1 MKTSGINAKT
11 GCVRI
16 CRLQNL
22 RRIKADRKIALS
34 YDLNGKFA
42 FAEKPAVLLPGKDL
56 IATAA
61 NFKADGDVDGMSQ
74 FFDETIVP
82 QYLDQLRT
90 GAGRA
95 LLNEL
100 YKDVKTG
107 KTIAIGCYCADEAV
121 CVRSVLAGLFQGV
134 GLEVKGVDGNY
145 AGYFDMFKTPEP
157 VLATA

>member
-1 MKTSGINAKT
+1 MKTPETNAKT

-22 RRIKADRKIALS
+22 KRIKADRKIALS

-56 IATAA
+56 IETAA
-61 NFKADGDVDGMSQ
+61 YLKADGDVDGMSQ
-74 FFDETIVP
+74 FFDETVVP

-95 LLNEL
+95 LLNGI
-100 YKDVKTG
+100 YKDVKAGRTV
-107 KTIAIGCYCADEAV
+107 AIGCYCADEAV

-134 GLEVKGVDGNY
+134 GLEVKGVDGDY

-157 VLATA
+157 ALTMA